1 MGVLFSRGSLSLKGV
16 HGRCTFYKRGYI
28 VGVLS
33 LKGVHGRSMVGALSL
48 KGVHGRCTVFKGGP
62 W

>member
-1 MGVLFSRGSLSLKGV
+1 MVGVLFSRGSLSLKRV
-16 HGRCTFYKRGYI
+16 HGRCTLFKRGSI

-33 LKGVHGRSMVGALSL
+33 LKGSMVG
-48 KGVHGRCTVFKGGP
+48 P